1 MPKIKYIESQ
11 ENEHAKQIDI
21 QLICKK
27 HKIGRHDLINV
38 ATQVARLGEL
48 TPVQALERLLE
59 CDNITDLLTNLRFNS
74 LDKSL

>member
-1 MPKIKYIESQ
+1 MAKIKYVEPT

-21 QLICKK
+21 QGICVK

-38 ATQVARLGEL
+38 ATQVARLGDL

-59 CDNITDLLTNLRFNS
+59 CNDIPAFLTNLKFNS
-74 LDKSL
+74 LDKDL